1 MNKFIVTCAA
11 LLASGAAYAHEAAHL
26 DPVSHT
32 LAHTA
37 DSAVAAL
44 ALGAASVCA
53 LAALLRTAARKQA
66 SRD

>member
-1 MNKFIVTCAA
+1 MNQFIVTCAA

-44 ALGAASVCA
+44 ALGAASVSA
-53 LAALLRTAARKQA
+53 LAALLRLARKQA
-66 SRD
+66 PRD